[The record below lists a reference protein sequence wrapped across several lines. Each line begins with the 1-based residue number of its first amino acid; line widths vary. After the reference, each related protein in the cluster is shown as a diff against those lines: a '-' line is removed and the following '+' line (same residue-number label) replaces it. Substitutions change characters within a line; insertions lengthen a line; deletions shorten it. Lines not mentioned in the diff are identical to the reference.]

1 MSLYQ
6 IIKNNDKKAFE
17 KWLET
22 NTISLDDIDDF
33 EIKIYSMK
41 TYFMLAL
48 ENEDSYIANRILD
61 KNVVITDLYMV
72 DIEKKT
78 ALMYAFI

>member
-22 NTISLDDIDDF
+22 NIILLDDIDKF
-33 EIKIYSMK
+33 EIKINSWK
-41 TYFMLAL
+41 TYF
-48 ENEDSYIANRILD
+48 IRF
-61 KNVVITDLYMV
+61 V
-72 DIEKKT
+72 
-78 ALMYAFI
+78 